1 MNKLYKVIDL
11 TTGLIMGSLLAM
23 AILLVITIFFVVLIP
38 FIFYFTLK
46 EVLKALTKTN

>member
-1 MNKLYKVIDL
+1 MNKLYKLIDL
-11 TTGLIMGSLLAM
+11 TVGLLFGSIFAIG
-23 AILLVITIFFVVLIP
+23 ILLVITIFFGVLIP